1 MDYETYLELGAIHT
15 VEAPDE
21 IPEYDPYEEEQYLV
35 DCYLN
40 DEARLEAYIREL
52 YIRHLVEAL
61 FEKYNFPLIKPPVY
75 YDEVKL

>member
-21 IPEYDPYEEEQYLV
+21 IPEYDPYWEEDYLV

-40 DEARLEAYIREL
+40 DEAYLEAHISSL
-52 YIRHLVEAL
+52 YGE
-61 FEKYNFPLIKPPVY
+61 
-75 YDEVKL
+75 EVKL

>member
-21 IPEYDPYEEEQYLV
+21 IPWYDPYDEEQYLV